1 MSLFSNTMDCNTE
14 NIALIPLVFV
24 VPYVLRKLLGIQA
37 QLSGMYSKCYF
48 QLSFLSIS
56 GYIFSAWPSY
66 WTLVLFV
73 ITVDIFLLA
82 LASANKIEIDNYFE
96 LFNTLTFYSLVYTTS
111 FFWIS
116 IGITWAIIAFKNL
129 TTGKFN
135 SVAVCLVQISAAYGT
150 VLAGYD
156 CKIAEFYVF
165 LTISMFLML
174 IHAEFFSSKD
184 NRN

>member
-1 MSLFSNTMDCNTE
+1 MRNPHSYLQYYIVTLN
-14 NIALIPLVFV
+14 
-24 VPYVLRKLLGIQA
+24 VLKDFTTGNARNRSQ
-37 QLSGMYSKCYF
+37 
-48 QLSFLSIS
+48 
-56 GYIFSAWPSY
+56 
-66 WTLVLFV
+66 
-73 ITVDIFLLA
+73 DI
-82 LASANKIEIDNYFE
+82 FE

-129 TTGKFN
+129 TTGKFI
-135 SVAVCLVQISAAYGT
+135 SVAVCLVQISAAYGA